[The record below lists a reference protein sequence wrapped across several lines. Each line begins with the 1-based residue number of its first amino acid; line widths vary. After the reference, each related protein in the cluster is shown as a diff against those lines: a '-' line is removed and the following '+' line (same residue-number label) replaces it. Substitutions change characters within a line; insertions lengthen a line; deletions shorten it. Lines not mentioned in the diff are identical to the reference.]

1 MSEHGLRAYSSWKQ
15 FAQTV
20 AKAAI
25 QVQARLI
32 KEEGQHLTGPDDDKV
47 TAPSVEV
54 HHGN

>member
-25 QVQARLI
+25 QVQSRLI
-32 KEEGQHLTGPDDDKV
+32 KEEGQNLTGPDDDKV
-47 TAPSVEV
+47 TAPPIEPVK
-54 HHGN
+54 